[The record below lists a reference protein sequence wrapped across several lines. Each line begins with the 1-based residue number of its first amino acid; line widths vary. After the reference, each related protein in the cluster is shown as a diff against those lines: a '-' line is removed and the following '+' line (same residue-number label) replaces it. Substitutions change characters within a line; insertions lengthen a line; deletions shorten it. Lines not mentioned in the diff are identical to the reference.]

1 MTLIAYQT
9 AILHG
14 DGKKAATLLPEIPQN
29 QLNRLGRFLE
39 TQGLK
44 KEALEITNDPEHKF
58 ELSMALEKLDLA
70 FQLALEFDD
79 ETKWILL
86 GDLALSL
93 WDYETALDSYR
104 NGKDLESMFLI
115 YQCSGNAS
123 GLQELSMMA
132 IKADK
137 INIALM
143 CFWLL
148 GQTDNCID
156 LLMATNRI
164 IEAAL
169 LSRAYL
175 PSKIDTVVEKWKESL
190 HKAGKSK
197 FADTLADST
206 HQHFFPDYHAALQV
220 EGFLRYAELPSAKE
234 YSTFKEL
241 EKIDFI
247 KELKSGKNI
256 QKMLSSQP
264 KSGHSR
270 AASVSRSHNSSTTQS
285 NSIQGQ
291 SRSVSPINANSSTKT
306 SPKSS
311 MKEAAIP
318 PLLNPR
324 YFIGHEEIRDSSFT
338 SDNMSMRSL
347 EVNTTGTGSLRAQSE
362 GFSDDPYSNSKVKL
376 ANLGPGRVF

>member
-9 AILHG
+9 AILNG

-70 FQLALEFDD
+70 FQLAREFDD
-79 ETKWILL
+79 ESKWILL

-93 WDYETALDSYR
+93 WDYETALESYR

-137 INIALM
+137 VNIALM

-156 LLMATNRI
+156 LLIATNRI

-169 LSRAYL
+169 LARAYL
-175 PSKIDTVVEKWKESL
+175 PSRIDTVVEKWKESL

-197 FADTLADST
+197 FADKLADST
-206 HQHFFPDYHAALQV
+206 RQEFFPEFHAALQV
-220 EGFLRYAELPSAKE
+220 EGFLRSAELPSAIE
-234 YSTFKEL
+234 YTTFKEL
-241 EKIDFI
+241 ERIDFI

-256 QKMLSSQP
+256 QKMLSNQP
-264 KSGHSR
+264 KLGHSR
-270 AASVSRSHNSSTTQS
+270 AASATRSHNSSPTQS

-291 SRSVSPINANSSTKT
+291 SRSASPINANSSTKA

-324 YFIGHEEIRDSSFT
+324 HFIGHEEIRDSSFT
-338 SDNMSMRSL
+338 PDNMSMRSL

-362 GFSDDPYSNSKVKL
+362 GFSDDPYSNSKV
-376 ANLGPGRVF
+376 